1 MKTSKD
7 NFEFQIKKQIEERE
21 VTPSRDL
28 WAEIQA
34 QTENSGSKKSSVNW
48 VLLAACFV
56 LLFGLG
62 TVLFF
67 NNDSETTVQMAET
80 EKKSSFKEEE
90 NTTIQPEKT
99 NSQEVIVR
107 QEQEKFTQTKNIPS
121 ESKIEKEV
129 PLKNE
134 LPLIKENPSEIASQI
149 IIQNQP
155 AKIMAKSDSVKVPK
169 KKRYVDPSTLLFSVE
184 HKEVIEKSKDGSNV
198 ATIDLNT
205 K

>member
-1 MKTSKD
+1 MNTSKN
-7 NFEFQIKKQIEERE
+7 NFEYQIKKQIDERE
-21 VTPSRDL
+21 VAPSRDL

-34 QTENSGSKKSSVNW
+34 QTENTRSKKSNISW

-62 TVLFF
+62 AVLFL
-67 NNDSETTVQMAET
+67 NNDSEPKPQMAET
-80 EKKSSFKEEE
+80 EKKPSLKDE
-90 NTTIQPEKT
+90 NTITQPKRT
-99 NSQEVIVR
+99 NSQNIIVKD
-107 QEQEKFTQTKNIPS
+107 EQERFTQTKDLPS
-121 ESKIEKEV
+121 ELQTEKEV
-129 PLKNE
+129 SHKNE

-155 AKIMAKSDSVKVPK
+155 VKIMAKSDSVKVQK
-169 KKRYVDPSTLLFSVE
+169 KRRYVDPSTLLFSVE
-184 HKEVIEKSKDGSNV
+184 HKDVIDKSKDGSNV

>member
-28 WAEIQA
+28 WAEIQT
-34 QTENSGSKKSSVNW
+34 QTENTHSKKSNVNW

-67 NNDSETTVQMAET
+67 NNDSETTVQMAEA

-155 AKIMAKSDSVKVPK
+155 TKIMAKSDSVKVQK

>member
-1 MKTSKD
+1 MNSYKD
-7 NFEFQIKKQIEERE
+7 NFEYQIKKQIDERE
-21 VTPSRDL
+21 IAPSRDL
-28 WAEIQA
+28 WADIQT
-34 QTENSGSKKSSVNW
+34 QTENIQPKKSNLNW

-62 TVLFF
+62 VVLFL
-67 NNDSETTVQMAET
+67 NNDNESTVQITKT
-80 EKKSSFKEEE
+80 EKRPSSKEE
-90 NTTIQPEKT
+90 NVVIQPEKI
-99 NSQEVIVR
+99 NSKEIIVKE
-107 QEQEKFTQTKNIPS
+107 EQERFTQTKNLPT

-129 PLKNE
+129 PLKND

-155 AKIMAKSDSVKVPK
+155 AKIMAKSDSVKIQK

>member
-28 WAEIQA
+28 WAEIQV

-80 EKKSSFKEEE
+80 EKKSSFKEVE
-90 NTTIQPEKT
+90 NTAIQPEKT
-99 NSQEVIVR
+99 NSQEIIVK
-107 QEQEKFTQTKNIPS
+107 QEKGKFAETKNIPS

-155 AKIMAKSDSVKVPK
+155 TKIMAKSDSVKVQK

>member
-1 MKTSKD
+1 MNTSKN
-7 NFEFQIKKQIEERE
+7 NFEYQIKKQIDERE
-21 VTPSRDL
+21 VAPSRDL

-34 QTENSGSKKSSVNW
+34 QTENTRSKKSNINW

-62 TVLFF
+62 AVLFL
-67 NNDSETTVQMAET
+67 NNDSEPKPQMAET
-80 EKKSSFKEEE
+80 EKMPSLKEE
-90 NTTIQPEKT
+90 NTITQPERT
-99 NSQEVIVR
+99 NSQNIIVKD
-107 QEQEKFTQTKNIPS
+107 EQERFTQTKDLPS
-121 ESKIEKEV
+121 ELQTEKEV
-129 PLKNE
+129 PHKNE

-155 AKIMAKSDSVKVPK
+155 AKIMAKSDSVKVQK
-169 KKRYVDPSTLLFSVE
+169 KRRYVDPSTLLFSVE
-184 HKEVIEKSKDGSNV
+184 HKDVIDKSKDGSNV